1 MRRISLMLAVLLCV
15 LFPAACSSGA
25 DTAPWTVEDG
35 EAILN
40 SGAFSDEL
48 EELDLDTAWVLYQ
61 LEGAGL
67 ERASLTGGLCRRSA
81 GATCQ
86 ELTVLIFD
94 TADSAQS
101 AKEALESYVDS
112 QIQSN
117 RDYRP
122 DQIHLLEGAWLEQR
136 ENTLL
141 LAVASDL
148 EAAQK
153 AVS

>member
-1 MRRISLMLAVLLCV
+1 M
-15 LFPAACSSGA
+15 
-25 DTAPWTVEDG
+25 
-35 EAILN
+35 
-40 SGAFSDEL
+40 
-48 EELDLDTAWVLYQ
+48 
-61 LEGAGL
+61 
-67 ERASLTGGLCRRSA
+67 
-81 GATCQ
+81 
-86 ELTVLIFD
+86 
-94 TADSAQS
+94 
-101 AKEALESYVDS
+101 DS

-122 DQIHLLEGAWLEQR
+122 DQIPLLEGAWLEQR